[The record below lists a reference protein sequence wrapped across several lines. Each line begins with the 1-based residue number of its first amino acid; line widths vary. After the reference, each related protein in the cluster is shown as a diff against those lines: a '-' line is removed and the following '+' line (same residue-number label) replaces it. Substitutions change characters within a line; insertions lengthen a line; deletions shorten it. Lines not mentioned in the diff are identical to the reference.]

1 MKGLTTQNEIEIL
14 QVLGLDLSNVI
25 IRRDEAS
32 CKWFLE
38 IHVSLPHQEE
48 QIYYLERVRGG
59 RRVFAHLEDAIRQAR
74 SRFKDIKHLRIMF
87 DDIIFTT
94 EKPDGKDGS

>member
-14 QVLGLDLSNVI
+14 QELGLDLSNVI

-48 QIYYLERVRGG
+48 QIIISKGCVAEGEFLHIWKMLLGKLGRG
-59 RRVFAHLEDAIRQAR
+59 LKI
-74 SRFKDIKHLRIMF
+74 
-87 DDIIFTT
+87 
-94 EKPDGKDGS
+94 